1 LEQKVN
7 NKKVIAKIKNRY
19 KLKLVEAVIKG
30 ALEEVDMFDGR
41 GNMVLTPDLKVKH
54 NASGYE
60 YTIDHIE
67 GEGDD
72 AVVFLRHPEEP
83 RLPSADVEQALT
95 EKTKIN
101 IENLDVP
108 SISAGG
114 TELEIPEKI
123 SLEKPDDI
131 AAKAPASLVS
141 VPKKEFESDYEVE

>member
-1 LEQKVN
+1 MN
-7 NKKVIAKIKNRY
+7 SKKVIAQIRKKY
-19 KLKLVEAVIKG
+19 KTKLAEAVIAG

-54 NASGYE
+54 SASGYE
-60 YTIDHIE
+60 YTVDHVE
-67 GEGDD
+67 GEGDE

-83 RLPSADVEQALT
+83 RLATPDVEAPLT

-101 IENLDVP
+101 IKNLDVP
-108 SISAGG
+108 NISAGG

-123 SLEKPDDI
+123 SLEKPSD
-131 AAKAPASLVS
+131 AAEKVPPSLVS

>member
-1 LEQKVN
+1 MN
-7 NKKVIAKIKNRY
+7 SKKVIAEIRKKYKIR
-19 KLKLVEAVIKG
+19 LAEAVIKG

-60 YTIDHIE
+60 YTIDHVE

-83 RLPSADVEQALT
+83 RVPSADVEHPLT

-101 IENLDVP
+101 IKNLDVP
-108 SISAGG
+108 NISGGG
-114 TELEIPEKI
+114 TDLEIPEKI
-123 SLEKPDDI
+123 SLEKPSDVE
-131 AAKAPASLVS
+131 AKAPPSLVS